1 MVYRA
6 ENYIHEMDRK
16 AFAVLNTFPKFVKL
30 CEAYSANIDE
40 KAAKID
46 FLSSAIRLNEN
57 QMPEVY
63 NLLPPICEKLG
74 IEVPELYYLKSK
86 EINAGTVGTST
97 PSIYVTSALVE
108 KVPAELIAKDSDF
121 GPDSYAQWFINEM
134 NVKHGHYV
142 YFADSAVIEANKLE
156 NALTE
161 SCLITYRK

>member
-108 KVPAELIAKDSDF
+108 KVPAELIASIL
-121 GPDSYAQWFINEM
+121 AHEC
-134 NVKHGHYV
+134 GHIACKQCRGKRWIRS
-142 YFADSAVIEANKLE
+142 FNI
-156 NALTE
+156 
-161 SCLITYRK
+161 